1 MKAKVF
7 NRSNLPGRE
16 HAHFP
21 KGHKPWNT
29 GTKGL
34 TSANSTSF
42 KKGQKP
48 VNTTVV
54 GDIRVRHRYNRNT
67 PPVVW
72 IKVAEP
78 NKWEQLKRHNY
89 TKHIGPIPSG
99 MCVTHKDGNTL
110 NCEADNLVLITRK
123 QNMMRNHNREKASA
137 SMKEHWRIKKL
148 YSKNKLT
155 NEKKNMEPL
164 QHSVNQVDR
173 LLDEP
178 EP

>member
-7 NRSNLPGRE
+7 NRSNLPGSE

-48 VNTTVV
+48 V
-54 GDIRVRHRYNRNT
+54 
-67 PPVVW
+67 
-72 IKVAEP
+72 
-78 NKWEQLKRHNY
+78 
-89 TKHIGPIPSG
+89 
-99 MCVTHKDGNTL
+99 
-110 NCEADNLVLITRK
+110 
-123 QNMMRNHNREKASA
+123 MMRNHNREKASA

-155 NEKKNMEPL
+155 NEKKNLEPF
-164 QHSVNQVDR
+164 QYTVNQVDR
-173 LLDEP
+173 MLDEHQP
-178 EP
+178 